1 MAGHEN
7 RVVNAAFWTQQRI
20 AAMNEGKLWDATNYA
35 ERQAAFHATPV
46 AERQQMLVP
55 PPPPTPPPDFF
66 RDFLPHVK
74 IRGDGKYRGPIPF
87 TPYGYQTEVFE
98 ALLAGESIVWLKERQ
113 IGASWCLSTWAYF
126 VSAYHEGHDSA
137 LISMGQRESDALLA
151 KVAYVH
157 DRLPPDLFRE
167 TVGWRQM
174 KFAASGSTVY
184 AFPSTRTA
192 GISFTF
198 SFIAQDEAARHGYAA
213 ENYAEYGPTIAS
225 GGQIAICSTSDPELG
240 ASGFFYEMVQET
252 LGGQNDYKFIF
263 SGRYSRPSHNDAF
276 YERERR
282 VQRLDEHKFNSHYPA
297 TIEDAFMGKTG
308 MVYDQWNP
316 LLHVRQDDPM
326 AWEEYDYR
334 ICGID
339 PGGGDPTAIVVLG
352 VWQDK
357 TSGTLRFH
365 QPQGG
370 EFYKRGPVAQE
381 EMVNW
386 LAAWPNLTRI
396 YDGSSGGSTLLAGLR
411 HYYGNRVWPAD
422 RDRQGIGTIAS
433 LLDSQHL
440 TIHASNTESIN
451 EFNGYRWVD
460 RVDPHDKLRYRTNT
474 PVDNHADAMDARRY
488 AVCSFIKKV
497 EQMVAGGG
505 LTPRDRLLANGTTAV
520 RREVPINW
528 S

>member
-1 MAGHEN
+1 MVGHDN
-7 RVVNAAFWTQQRI
+7 HPVNAAIWQEKQTALLRAGPLRKGATRELQLALQQ
-20 AAMNEGKLWDATNYA
+20 
-35 ERQAAFHATPV
+35 ERAG
-46 AERQQMLVP
+46 RMGRLGGGRRGGGG
-55 PPPPTPPPDFF
+55 PDFF
-66 RDFLPHVK
+66 KDYLPYVK

-87 TPYGYQTEVFE
+87 TPYGYQREMFE

-113 IGASWCLSTWAYF
+113 IGASWCLATWAHY

-157 DRLPPDLFRE
+157 DRLPLELFRE

-213 ENYAEYGPTIAS
+213 ENYAEYGPTIAT
-225 GGQIAICSTSDPELG
+225 GGQIAIASTSDPELG

-252 LGGQNDYKFIF
+252 IKKENDYTFLF
-263 SGRYSRPSHNDAF
+263 SGRYSRPDHDDAF
-276 YERERR
+276 YERERK
-282 VQRLDEHKFNSHYPA
+282 VQRLDEHKFNSHYPL
-297 TIEDAFMGKTG
+297 TIDDAFMGKTG
-308 MVYDQWNP
+308 MVYDQWDP
-316 LLHVRQDDPM
+316 LLHVRQEDPM
-326 AWEEYDYR
+326 AWGEYTYR
-334 ICGID
+334 LAGVD
-339 PGGGDPTAIVVLG
+339 PGGGDPTAIVVIG
-352 VWQDK
+352 VWQDQM
-357 TSGTLRFH
+357 TGALRFH
-365 QPQGG
+365 QPEGG
-370 EFYKRGPVAQE
+370 EFYKRGPVSQE
-381 EMVNW
+381 QMVNW
-386 LAAWPNLTRI
+386 LAQWPNLTRI
-396 YDGSSGGSTLLAGLR
+396 YDGSSGGTTLLSGLR

-433 LLDSQHL
+433 LLDSQSL
-440 TIHASNTESIN
+440 TIHASNENSIN

-488 AVCSFIKKV
+488 ACVSFIKKI

-505 LTPRDRLLANGTTAV
+505 FTPRDRILAKAGPAQS
-520 RREVPINW
+520 RDVPLVW